1 MSTEDR
7 GDDFT
12 PTPTPELDNK
22 PGAPELSTD
31 APADAAHPPALDAEK
46 PEEDKA
52 AEPERDA
59 KGRFIPKA
67 RFDEAVQKERERTA
81 ASERRAQELEQQLK
95 TINKNADTS
104 RLEEE
109 IQGMEKE
116 YAAAMM
122 DGNGEKAAQLMSQIR
137 LKERTI
143 ALTQSESMSQQA
155 RTQAA
160 EEIRMETAINSLESA
175 YDIMNPNKDTYDQD
189 VVDMVLGQQRLLI
202 ERDRM
207 PPSAALVQAA
217 RVVMGK
223 MMPQSKQDDPPPPK
237 GLGAA
242 KSRDEGKARS
252 VAAALKTPPDLRDV
266 GVDSDKLGMSKGTET
281 LPTSLED
288 LKAIPEATLKRMRG
302 DML

>member
-7 GDDFT
+7 GDNFT
-12 PTPTPELDNK
+12 PTPDPELDSK
-22 PGAPELSTD
+22 ASAPALSAE
-31 APADAAHPPALDAEK
+31 APADPAPPTAVEK

-81 ASERRAQELEQQLK
+81 ASERRAQELEQQLR

-104 RLEEE
+104 KLEEE
-109 IQGMEKE
+109 IQAMEKE
-116 YAAAMM
+116 YANAML
-122 DGNGEKAAQLMSQIR
+122 DGSSEKAAQLMTQIR

-143 ALTQSESMSQQA
+143 ALTQTESMSQQA

-160 EEIRMETAINSLESA
+160 EEIRMETAINSLEST
-175 YDIMNPNKDTYDQD
+175 YDMMNPEKETYDQD
-189 VVDMVLGQQRLLI
+189 VVDMVLGQQQLLI
-202 ERDRM
+202 SRDRM
-207 PPSAALVQAA
+207 APSAALVQAA

-223 MMPQSKQDDPPPPK
+223 MMPQSKQDDPPPAK

-242 KSRDEGKARS
+242 KSRDEGAARS
-252 VAAALKTPPDLRDV
+252 VQAALKTPPDLRDV
-266 GVDSDKLGMSKGTET
+266 GVDSDKMGMSKGVET